1 MGIKILK
8 TKIKDLLE
16 LKLEPFSDK
25 RGKFFNIYRDN
36 DDVFRKIWESRKIAQ
51 INISRTRS
59 KGIVRGLHYQ
69 NQPYSEAKLIKCIKG
84 LVWDVAVDLRLESKT
99 YGQWHSIELSEDN
112 SNFIFIPEGFAHGF
126 QALKANS
133 ELIYLHSQNWV
144 KKSEAGI
151 RFDDPYLNIK
161 WPLKPKCIS
170 SRDLSLPYLKNK

>member
-1 MGIKILK
+1 MQ
-8 TKIKDLLE
+8 TRN
-16 LKLEPFSDK
+16 PQDK
-25 RGKFFNIYRDN
+25 FLSVVKGK
-36 DDVFRKIWESRKIAQ
+36 V
-51 INISRTRS
+51 
-59 KGIVRGLHYQ
+59 L
-69 NQPYSEAKLIKCIKG
+69 
-84 LVWDVAVDLRLESKT
+84 DVAVDLRLESKT

-170 SRDLSLPYLKNK
+170 SRDLSLPYLKKQMIYF